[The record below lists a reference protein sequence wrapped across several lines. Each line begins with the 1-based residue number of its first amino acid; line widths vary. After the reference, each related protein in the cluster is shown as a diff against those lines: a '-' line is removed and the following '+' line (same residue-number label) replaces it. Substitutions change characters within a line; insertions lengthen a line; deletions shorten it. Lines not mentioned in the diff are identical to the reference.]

1 MGDIS
6 LSAINALEKA
16 IDAKIANAA
25 KGRTRIGAT
34 VSRIDV
40 DGTPYVVVDGSDV
53 ETPAAYTAASVRPGD
68 RVTATVQGGRLT
80 VDGNYSDPAASS
92 ATVVNVERKADTAM
106 VEAERAHSAADA
118 AEFDAARA
126 ASAADNAEQSAEA
139 AATAAQNAWDHAD
152 EAATAASVAD
162 GKAVE
167 AATAA
172 QNAWDYADS
181 ANTAAGNAWDH
192 ADSAATAAGN
202 AWDRAGDAL
211 TAARSA
217 QASANAANTYSN
229 AALDQLAVVQDVAGI
244 LTWASEHGSFELTQD
259 QSIVDGKVYFTYDST
274 THDYTPVVD
283 PQASALSTYYELT
296 VDEAMN
302 DFIMAHLAVTTRGL
316 WVLPAGL
323 PSTDQTVDNTVDK
336 ASSSDTSAQK
346 QANANARKASDYKV
360 LLSNDGLYVYDGD
373 GVLVSTFGES
383 ITFSS
388 LRQQYIGNEDAYI
401 LFTPASGSTAGSI
414 TIGGANVTLGSS
426 KKLSELLEEVDA
438 KAARGTGILHVTT
451 APSSYTTTQGGF
463 TPSYRMSLSTAKSQ
477 AGVAEVIVGD
487 IVEHDSWHYPV
498 GYVSSSY
505 VYMGERVSIKGAQG
519 ETGGTGSQ
527 GAAGLNQATVYL
539 YKRADSASKPSSGS
553 WTYTF
558 ATGQLS
564 SVPSGWSQTFP
575 AETQGSTT
583 PVWMMCAVASANT
596 ATDDISYSEWTT
608 PIKMVSSGT
617 NGYNTATVY
626 LYQRKSSQPSKP
638 SNTLTYTFSSH
649 SITSGTINNGWSTSI
664 PSTGDDP
671 LWVTAATATG
681 TGTTDTIAS
690 SDWATPVQLAANG
703 TNGTNGTNGLDGL
716 NTASIYLYQRAA
728 SSPSLPSSAVTY
740 TFATGALSSV
750 PTGWSRSVPTVDGNP
765 CWVTSAVAISSDAT
779 DSIAASE
786 WVTPAKMAEDG
797 EDGYNHAVVTLY
809 QRAASTPSKPSGTV
823 TYTFSTGALSSV
835 PSGWS
840 TGVPSGSNP
849 CYVTQAACV
858 SQSDTYSISSSA
870 WSSPVKLVED
880 GAKGDTGPEAVVD
893 VTFDSV
899 DWAAGSATLRASL
912 LVNGSAPSGT
922 VTYQW
927 RKNGSNVSGATS
939 QTVSI
944 GSGTGD
950 MTAVWSCAVTWD
962 GYTQAGSIDL
972 APLAEAAAVAG
983 NYIVETATN
992 DVWIHSEGHGPDTD
1006 PNSQTYGE
1014 ATQDTYGW
1022 RIGSVF
1028 ELIRAG
1034 ASYLKMWVDSNL
1046 VARMR
1051 VGLESAGHSI
1061 FSPDGMEVF
1070 AGTNGADSV
1079 AKFGSNGAQIGK
1091 TDSGNYMMIDSDGM
1105 DVIHATTSGDTTT
1118 TTEVAHFGYGQCSY
1132 GNVTYTAPY
1141 FSFGNRASG
1150 SNVGGWSFAEG
1161 RNTAAIGHSSH
1172 SEGDGTWSG
1181 NNASHSEGVVT
1192 SARGYG
1198 SHSEGVSNH
1207 STISSGIKICGIDA
1221 SGDGSHAE
1229 GYASNSSSISITA
1242 SGTGS
1247 HAEGYVDNSS
1257 GDTIAAGNGSHAQNY
1272 GTRALSNYQ
1281 TALGKCNVADSN
1293 NTYAVIVGNGTADNA
1308 RSNALTID
1316 WNGNVECG
1324 NVECGNVNGTATQ
1337 STGTLAS
1344 SDNQT
1349 ALGKY
1354 NVSDANNTYAVIV
1367 GNGTADNARSNAFA
1381 VTWDGTI
1388 VLENES
1394 TLWDNSNGNTHLL
1407 TPESGKTAQAEY
1419 SFEASGLYIRKRTR
1433 TSTTAAWSSWSSW
1446 TLIS

>member
-1 MGDIS
+1 MAGIGTWALDDALKVVQADGRETALGTLKRVDRDGTAWVTLGEGAGEFPADLGTATANPGDSVTVRIRDGRAS
-6 LSAINALEKA
+6 ITGNATDRSASSSETRQAHSVASQAFDGALRA
-16 IDAKIANAA
+16 SSAANAA
-25 KGRTRIGAT
+25 EQLAQGAKD
-34 VSRIDV
+34 SAD
-40 DGTPYVVVDGSDV
+40 S
-53 ETPAAYTAASVRPGD
+53 AAQA
-68 RVTATVQGGRLT
+68 
-80 VDGNYSDPAASS
+80 
-92 ATVVNVERKADTAM
+92 
-106 VEAERAHSAADA
+106 AERAWDHAD
-118 AEFDAARA
+118 D
-126 ASAADNAEQSAEA
+126 
-139 AATAAQNAWDHAD
+139 AATAAQ
-152 EAATAASVAD
+152 
-162 GKAVE
+162 
-167 AATAA
+167 
-172 QNAWDYADS
+172 
-181 ANTAAGNAWDH
+181 NAWDH

-211 TAARSA
+211 TAAQSA
-217 QASANAANTYSN
+217 QASANTANTYSN
-229 AALDQLAVVQDVAGI
+229 AALDQLGVVQDVAGI
-244 LTWASEHGSFELTQD
+244 LTWASEHGSFTQTSD

-346 QANANARKASDYKV
+346 QANANARKADDYKV

-401 LFTPASGSTAGSI
+401 LFTPASGNDDASI

-463 TPSYRMSLSTAKSQ
+463 TPSYRISLSTAKSQ

-527 GAAGLNQATVYL
+527 GVAGLNQATVYL
-539 YKRADSASKPSSGS
+539 YKRADSASKPTSGTS
-553 WTYTF
+553 TYTF
-558 ATGQLS
+558 STGVLTG
-564 SVPSGWSQTFP
+564 VPSGWSQTFP

-596 ATDDISYSEWTT
+596 ATDDIGYSEWTT
-608 PIKMVSSGT
+608 PIKMVSSGS
-617 NGYNTATVY
+617 NG
-626 LYQRKSSQPSKP
+626 
-638 SNTLTYTFSSH
+638 H
-649 SITSGTINNGWSTSI
+649 
-664 PSTGDDP
+664 
-671 LWVTAATATG
+671 
-681 TGTTDTIAS
+681 
-690 SDWATPVQLAANG
+690 
-703 TNGTNGTNGLDGL
+703 
-716 NTASIYLYQRAA
+716 
-728 SSPSLPSSAVTY
+728 
-740 TFATGALSSV
+740 
-750 PTGWSRSVPTVDGNP
+750 
-765 CWVTSAVAISSDAT
+765 
-779 DSIAASE
+779 
-786 WVTPAKMAEDG
+786 
-797 EDGYNHAVVTLY
+797 NHAVVTLY

-823 TYTFSTGALSSV
+823 TYTFSTGTLSPV

-858 SQSDTYSISSSA
+858 SQSDTYSIASSA
-870 WSSPVKLVED
+870 WTDPSKLVED

-927 RKNGSNVSGATS
+927 RKNGSNVSGKTS

-972 APLAEAAAVAG
+972 APLAQAAAVAG
-983 NYIVETATN
+983 NYIVETASN

-1046 VARMR
+1046 VAHVR
-1051 VGLESAGHSI
+1051 VGLESAGHSV

-1070 AGTNGADSV
+1070 TDASTSV
-1079 AKFGSNGAQIGK
+1079 AKFGSTGAQIGK
-1091 TDSGNYMMIDSDGM
+1091 SDELQLKM
-1105 DVIHATTSGDTTT
+1105 T
-1118 TTEVAHFGYGQCSY
+1118 
-1132 GNVTYTAPY
+1132 
-1141 FSFGNRASG
+1141 
-1150 SNVGGWSFAEG
+1150 
-1161 RNTAAIGHSSH
+1161 
-1172 SEGDGTWSG
+1172 
-1181 NNASHSEGVVT
+1181 
-1192 SARGYG
+1192 
-1198 SHSEGVSNH
+1198 
-1207 STISSGIKICGIDA
+1207 
-1221 SGDGSHAE
+1221 
-1229 GYASNSSSISITA
+1229 SSSMALENDTDDSVFSVT
-1242 SGTGS
+1242 
-1247 HAEGYVDNSS
+1247 ENSS
-1257 GDTIAAGNGSHAQNY
+1257 GAVQKNAILATYSDSSYVTTASYSVSDSLAASGGV
-1272 GTRALSNYQ
+1272 TVTL
-1281 TALGKCNVADSN
+1281 
-1293 NTYAVIVGNGTADNA
+1293 
-1308 RSNALTID
+1308 
-1316 WNGNVECG
+1316 E
-1324 NVECGNVNGTATQ
+1324 
-1337 STGTLAS
+1337 TGGDVYTLAS
-1344 SDNQT
+1344 SNYSCTVTAGTGLTLSLTSGGVTQVSAFLDESGESGVLSIDYHADHYDAARLEMTGVMELDGEGDVVTLTNTGWSSTNKTDTLLRAENPSTGNAIEFGVGSGGNNRGVYDPGMKRWLIYSNGSNIYLNGGKVAVTDNGLKRNG
-1349 ALGKY
+1349 ALAMVVKNGDTSQRTITNWQFALTDYGNIRLDKSTNNGSTWTTVDY
-1354 NVSDANNTYAVIV
+1354 FMKASASLAYQNVSN
-1367 GNGTADNARSNAFA
+1367 SNATSVTIAGNSGGSVDVNLTTPTGYMFA
-1381 VTWDGTI
+1381 GIYRITTNHNNALHITGFWLGSGVLTVYLYNISSQSMATTVTASARYI
-1388 VLENES
+1388 SS
-1394 TLWDNSNGNTHLL
+1394 TPS
-1407 TPESGKTAQAEY
+1407 
-1419 SFEASGLYIRKRTR
+1419 
-1433 TSTTAAWSSWSSW
+1433 
-1446 TLIS
+1446 